1 MGAADSGAG
10 QNQDVVKWYTHARR
24 FPTLIGR
31 THDGKRIPGGP
42 YTPTQL
48 IVGAVLAWTA
58 SKATS
63 IWAHFGRATNIVLVV
78 VVVGGVTLALGK
90 VPLGTRNPL
99 RVIFGAL
106 RAYSVPSAGR
116 YRGSPAKTP
125 QPCRTRVRPAIDMSP
140 PPAQPVAAPVTQS
153 VPAELTPIQDAL
165 SRKVPA

>member
-1 MGAADSGAG
+1 VVHPRPPVPDADRA
-10 QNQDVVKWYTHARR
+10 YPRR
-24 FPTLIGR
+24 QADPRRSLHPDSAHRRGC
-31 THDGKRIPGGP
+31 PG
-42 YTPTQL
+42 
-48 IVGAVLAWTA
+48 VAA
-58 SKATS
+58 SKTTS
-63 IWAHFGRATNIVLVV
+63 VWAHFGRVTDIVLFV

-125 QPCRTRVRPAIDMSP
+125 QPCRTRVRPAIDTSP
-140 PPAQPVAAPVTQS
+140 PPARSAAVARS